1 MLAGTPTLSHAATGS
16 VRITI
21 SRTGFIFGGGS
32 GTLHF
37 QGKRYPLRV
46 GGVSVGPFGAPR
58 VDLVG
63 RAYHMRTA
71 ASIHGIYS
79 AVPADA
85 GRPGVI
91 RLQNWHG
98 VVLELRGRQI
108 LINDQPLTEDYI
120 ANNLAVS
127 DNMTATARLA
137 LPDNEYYV
145 LGDNRLT
152 INDSRSWGPVTG
164 DNILG
169 RVWFSYWPPESLGFV
184 EHAR

>member
-1 MLAGTPTLSHAATGS
+1 MLGSYRAIKSGLAVLTVSAMLAGTPTLSHAATGS

-46 GGVSVGPFGAPR
+46 GGVSVGPFGAPQA
-58 VDLVG
+58 DLVG

-98 VVLELRGRQI
+98 VVLELRGRQGVK
-108 LINDQPLTEDYI
+108 P
-120 ANNLAVS
+120 
-127 DNMTATARLA
+127 
-137 LPDNEYYV
+137 
-145 LGDNRLT
+145 
-152 INDSRSWGPVTG
+152 PVDLSG
-164 DNILG
+164 LEI
-169 RVWFSYWPPESLGFV
+169 SL
-184 EHAR
+184 R

>member
-1 MLAGTPTLSHAATGS
+1 MLDSFRAIKFGLAMLAVAAMLAVTPTLSHAATGS

-32 GTLHF
+32 GTLHL

-98 VVLELRGRQI
+98 VVLELRGRQGVKPSVELNGLEI
-108 LINDQPLTEDYI
+108 
-120 ANNLAVS
+120 
-127 DNMTATARLA
+127 
-137 LPDNEYYV
+137 
-145 LGDNRLT
+145 
-152 INDSRSWGPVTG
+152 
-164 DNILG
+164 
-169 RVWFSYWPPESLGFV
+169 SL
-184 EHAR
+184 R

>member
-1 MLAGTPTLSHAATGS
+1 MKSLVPEATMLGSFRAIKFGLVMLAVAAMLAVTPTLSLAATGS
-16 VRITI
+16 VRITV

-37 QGKRYPLRV
+37 QGKRYSLRV
-46 GGVSVGPFGAPR
+46 GGVSAGPFGAPQI
-58 VDLVG
+58 DLVG

-98 VVLELRGRQI
+98 VVLVLRGRQGVKPSVDLSGLEI
-108 LINDQPLTEDYI
+108 
-120 ANNLAVS
+120 
-127 DNMTATARLA
+127 
-137 LPDNEYYV
+137 
-145 LGDNRLT
+145 
-152 INDSRSWGPVTG
+152 
-164 DNILG
+164 
-169 RVWFSYWPPESLGFV
+169 SL
-184 EHAR
+184 R

>member
-1 MLAGTPTLSHAATGS
+1 MLGSFRAIKFGLAVLAVAAMLAVTPTLSHAATGS

-37 QGKRYPLRV
+37 QGNRYSLRV

-79 AVPADA
+79 AVPDT

-98 VVLELRGRQI
+98 IVLVLRGRHGVKPSVDLSGLEI
-108 LINDQPLTEDYI
+108 
-120 ANNLAVS
+120 
-127 DNMTATARLA
+127 
-137 LPDNEYYV
+137 
-145 LGDNRLT
+145 
-152 INDSRSWGPVTG
+152 
-164 DNILG
+164 
-169 RVWFSYWPPESLGFV
+169 SL
-184 EHAR
+184 R